1 MVQDTGVA
9 DNICNLPLN
18 PGDGTDAFRRGYRD
32 RILPALRNFNP
43 DLLIISAGFDAHA
56 RDPLASLM
64 LTTEDFVWVTVEL
77 LRVARDC
84 CDNRVVSCLE
94 GGYDLN
100 ALAESSAGHVR
111 ALMTQ

>member
-1 MVQDTGVA
+1 
-9 DNICNLPLN
+9 
-18 PGDGTDAFRRGYRD
+18 
-32 RILPALRNFNP
+32 
-43 DLLIISAGFDAHA
+43 
-56 RDPLASLM
+56 M